1 MATSVVHPTES
12 LRRPV
17 FERPAVRGGAR
28 LRYEWYPL
36 TEQTRLVQ
44 QWVRPPL
51 YINKAYHEKG
61 WALSQMMSPT
71 GGLLQDDVL
80 EIDVELGA
88 GSRAALISPAACAGY
103 TACRPRMRRFGK
115 RSGWARRRFLICG
128 QRL

>member
-1 MATSVVHPTES
+1 MATSVVHPNES
-12 LRRPV
+12 LSRPV

-28 LRYEWYPL
+28 LRYEWCPL

-71 GGLLQDDVL
+71 GDFYKMT
-80 EIDVELGA
+80 
-88 GSRAALISPAACAGY
+88 S
-103 TACRPRMRRFGK
+103 
-115 RSGWARRRFLICG
+115 
-128 QRL
+128 